1 MQTLWWMAM
10 VVAVVILIET
20 TYLTVMKLR
29 QRSLKVA
36 RGSILLDTCSI
47 MDGRIIDVARTG
59 IITAELIIPRSVV
72 RELQLLADKADHDKR
87 VRARRG
93 LDNIRELQRMD
104 SVSVVIINDGLVDAG
119 GVDERL
125 LELAQKYDAAI
136 ATTDYNLNK
145 VAKVINVTVINV
157 NELAQMLRAQL
168 LPGET
173 AEIELIQPGANRE
186 QAVGYLDD
194 GTMVVVEDAKNQIGQ
209 KVKVEIVR
217 SLQTE
222 AGRMMFAKK
231 VHQNHNHSADS
242 NTDNNSKA
250 GRKTKPSRVRNK
262 IINSGGKIKTA
273 PAFHSDRMEKYV
285 DAKEA
290 GGKSSVTK
298 QPHGSGAKRQSS
310 TKNTRAQV
318 SASQSQ
324 LATSS
329 SSNRSPIRRSADDAE
344 AEMVRLANG
353 R

>member
-1 MQTLWWMAM
+1 MEKFGWMIFA
-10 VVAVVILIET
+10 VAIIICVET
-20 TYLTVMKLR
+20 TYLTIMKLR

-59 IITAELIIPRSVV
+59 IITAEIIIPRSVV

-87 VRARRG
+87 VRARKG
-93 LDNIRELQRMD
+93 LDNIRELQKLD
-104 SVSVVIINDGLVDAG
+104 SVSVVVVNDGLVDAG

-173 AEIELIQPGANRE
+173 AEIELLQAGANRE

-209 KVKVEIVR
+209 KIKVEIVR

-231 VHQNHNHSADS
+231 VANNHNNANHSQ
-242 NTDNNSKA
+242 NNSNGQGSNG
-250 GRKTKPSRVRNK
+250 GRKSKASKVRERLTN
-262 IINSGGKIKTA
+262 GGKIKTA
-273 PAFHSDRMEKYV
+273 NAFHSDQLKRTPDKRS
-285 DAKEA
+285 AK
-290 GGKSSVTK
+290 K
-298 QPHGSGAKRQSS
+298 QPTETAAVNGRS
-310 TKNTRAQV
+310 T
-318 SASQSQ
+318 
-324 LATSS
+324 
-329 SSNRSPIRRSADDAE
+329 RRSAESAE
-344 AEMVRLANG
+344 ADMVRLAN
-353 R
+353 RQ